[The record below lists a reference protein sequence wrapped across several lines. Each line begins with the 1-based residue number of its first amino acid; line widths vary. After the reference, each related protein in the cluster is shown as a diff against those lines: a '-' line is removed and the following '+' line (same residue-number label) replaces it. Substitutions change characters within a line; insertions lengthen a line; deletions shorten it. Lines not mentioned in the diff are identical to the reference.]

1 MGLVL
6 LLVMIGVPIAEI
18 ATLIKVGGYL
28 GLVPTI
34 GIVILTAFIG
44 AALLRWQGLAIF
56 YSAQECLRQNRFPV
70 DEVFDGLCLI
80 LAGTLLLAPGFIT
93 DTAGLLLFAPPLR
106 VLLRWLMARQFVA
119 YGHIQMETPSAR
131 VNPNSDDAT
140 VIDGECDDLT
150 AAREENGERPE
161 DNPKRL
167 EH

>member
-1 MGLVL
+1 MGPVL

-18 ATLIKVGGYL
+18 AALIEVGGYL

-34 GIVILTAFIG
+34 GIITLTAFIG
-44 AALLRWQGLAIF
+44 AALLRWQGLAIL

-93 DTAGLLLFAPPLR
+93 DTAGLLLFSSPLR
-106 VLLRWLMARQFVA
+106 VFLRWLMVRHIVA
-119 YGHIQMETPSAR
+119 YGHVHMETPGTR
-131 VNPNSDDAT
+131 VNPNSDDVT

-150 AAREENGERPE
+150 AVREENRERAE
-161 DNPKRL
+161 DNPKKL